1 MVDMTAYGLSF
12 ITGVLGSFHCIGMC
26 GGFPI
31 LISGASGHK
40 RNISGQ
46 LLYNFGRVFTYFFLG
61 VLVGALGFMIKEME
75 PMLGFQVGLTVVL
88 GLVII
93 LAGLQMT
100 GLVGEGR
107 IPGFSSFYTLLKNTM
122 ASFLKRKGKTAAFS
136 LGVMNGFLP
145 CPLVYGFLLV
155 SLTAGSPHKSGLMML
170 AMGLGTVPAVFLVAA
185 VHRHVSPYL
194 RSRLSRTVPGILII
208 IFGVITVARAV
219 LPTGFGERIHDI
231 CGF

>member
-1 MVDMTAYGLSF
+1 MTAYGLAF
-12 ITGVLGSFHCIGMC
+12 ITGVLGSFHCIGMG

-31 LISGASGHK
+31 LISGASGRG

-107 IPGFSSFYTLLKNTM
+107 IPGAVGADGWL
-122 ASFLKRKGKTAAFS
+122 AA
-136 LGVMNGFLP
+136 
-145 CPLVYGFLLV
+145 
-155 SLTAGSPHKSGLMML
+155 L
-170 AMGLGTVPAVFLVAA
+170 ATLVAA
-185 VHRHVSPYL
+185 ALLALAGL
-194 RSRLSRTVPGILII
+194 RSWRHAP
-208 IFGVITVARAV
+208 
-219 LPTGFGERIHDI
+219 
-231 CGF
+231 